1 MIIVH
6 EIIEK
11 LKDIISKDYNNK
23 KVFDKD
29 VANELNI
36 TQVNF
41 ATMKNRGK
49 IPYDKIL
56 DFCAK
61 KKISINWL
69 LYNQHPGSLVDTTD
83 RYWIRYYPN
92 VKVSA
97 GGGGFE
103 SDDGF
108 EHLEMPE
115 YFLQFIGGTGNLK
128 NIEAINVVGDSMEP
142 TLQNGSIVFI
152 DKTKNQIQKNGI
164 YAVLLEDSLFV
175 KRLIQ
180 NDGKVILKSDND
192 VYDDIQYSSGN
203 MKVYGKVISTI
214 NAVY

>member
-1 MIIVH
+1 MIVVF

-11 LKDIISKDYNNK
+11 LKDIISKDGNNK

-29 VANELNI
+29 VAQELDI
-36 TQVNF
+36 SQVNF

-83 RYWIRYYPN
+83 KYWVRYFPD

-97 GGGGFE
+97 GGGSFE
-103 SDDGF
+103 GNDDF
-108 EHLEMPE
+108 NQLDIPE
-115 YFLQFIGGTGNLK
+115 YFVKFLGGVQNIK

-142 TLQNGSIVFI
+142 TLQNDSIIFI
-152 DKTKNQIQKNGI
+152 DTSKKEINNNSV
-164 YAVLLEDSLFV
+164 YAFLYEDTLYV
-175 KRLIQ
+175 KRVQKI
-180 NDGKVILKSDND
+180 NNGFRMISDND
-192 VYDDIQYSSGN
+192 IYDDMICSIEN
-203 MKVYGKVISTI
+203 TKIYGKVLSTFNSI
-214 NAVY
+214 

>member
-6 EIIEK
+6 EIIER
-11 LKDIISKDYNNK
+11 LKDIISKDSNEK
-23 KVFDKD
+23 RIFDKD
-29 VANELNI
+29 VATELDI

-83 RYWIRYYPN
+83 KYWIRYYPN

-97 GGGGFE
+97 GGGSFA
-103 SDDGF
+103 DGEEF
-108 EHLEMPE
+108 TSLDVPE
-115 YFLQFIGGTGNLK
+115 YFIKFFGGVQNIK

-142 TLQNGSIVFI
+142 TIHNDSIIFL
-152 DKTKNQIQKNGI
+152 DTTKTDISKSGI
-164 YAVLLEDSLFV
+164 YAFLYDDTLYV
-175 KRLIQ
+175 KRVFKENNIF
-180 NDGKVILKSDND
+180 KMVSDNSEYED
-192 VYDDIQYSSGN
+192 MICDASSV
-203 MKVYGKVISTI
+203 KIYGKVVSSLNNI
-214 NAVY
+214 

>member
-6 EIIEK
+6 EIIER
-11 LKDIISKDYNNK
+11 LKDIISKDSNEK
-23 KVFDKD
+23 RIFDKD
-29 VANELNI
+29 VATELDI

-83 RYWIRYYPN
+83 KYWIRYYPN

-97 GGGGFE
+97 GGGSFA
-103 SDDGF
+103 DGEEF
-108 EHLEMPE
+108 TSLDVPE
-115 YFLQFIGGTGNLK
+115 YFIKFFGGLQNIK

-142 TLQNGSIVFI
+142 T
-152 DKTKNQIQKNGI
+152 
-164 YAVLLEDSLFV
+164 
-175 KRLIQ
+175 IQ
-180 NDGKVILKSDND
+180 NDSIIFLDITKTDISKSGIFAFLYEETLYVKRVYKENNFFRMVSDNSEYED
-192 VYDDIQYSSGN
+192 MICDWSSV
-203 MKVYGKVISTI
+203 KIYGKVVSSLSNI
-214 NAVY
+214 